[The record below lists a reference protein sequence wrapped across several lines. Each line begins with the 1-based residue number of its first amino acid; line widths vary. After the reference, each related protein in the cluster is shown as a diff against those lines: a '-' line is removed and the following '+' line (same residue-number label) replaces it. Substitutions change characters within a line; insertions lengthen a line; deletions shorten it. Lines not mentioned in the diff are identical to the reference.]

1 MVMNHLITVVTE
13 PTISH
18 EPLAPVA
25 EHEAAVAGALEFDPV
40 AGANVGIWE
49 MPPGV
54 AKFDDEEELF
64 VVISGA
70 ATLTFLKTAEKVEI
84 GPGSI
89 VRLYDGQETLWEVRE
104 TIRKVYV
111 SV

>member
-1 MVMNHLITVVTE
+1 MNTLLVN
-13 PTISH
+13 
-18 EPLAPVA
+18 VA
-25 EHEAAVAGALEFDPV
+25 EPVIEYSPLPAFEANEPAVAGAHEFAPV

-49 MPPGV
+49 MPPGI
-54 AKFDDEEELF
+54 AQFDDEEELF

-70 ATLTFLKTAEKVEI
+70 ATLTFVKTGETIEI

-89 VRLYDGQETLWEVRE
+89 VRLYDGQQTRWNVRE

>member
-1 MVMNHLITVVTE
+1 MNTLLVNVSE
-13 PTISH
+13 PIIEHS
-18 EPLAPVA
+18 PLP
-25 EHEAAVAGALEFDPV
+25 AVDGERPASAGALEFDPV

-54 AKFDDEEELF
+54 AQFDDEEELF
-64 VVISGA
+64 VVVSGS
-70 ATLTFLKTAEKVEI
+70 ATLTFVRTGESIEI

-89 VRLYDGQETLWEVRE
+89 VRLYDDQQTRWQVRE

-111 SV
+111 SM

>member
-1 MVMNHLITVVTE
+1 MNTLLVN
-13 PTISH
+13 
-18 EPLAPVA
+18 VA
-25 EHEAAVAGALEFDPV
+25 EPVIEHSPLPAVESNEPAVAGAHEFAPV

-49 MPPGV
+49 MSTGI
-54 AKFDDEEELF
+54 AQFDDEEELF

-70 ATLTFLKTAEKVEI
+70 ATLTFTKTGETVEI

-89 VRLYDGQETLWEVRE
+89 VRLYDGQQTRWEVRE

>member
-1 MVMNHLITVVTE
+1 MNTLLTHVSSPVIE
-13 PTISH
+13 PAALPPVGDNAPALAGSH
-18 EPLAPVA
+18 EFA
-25 EHEAAVAGALEFDPV
+25 PV

-49 MPPGV
+49 MAPGV
-54 AKFDDEEELF
+54 AQFDDEEELF

-70 ATLTFLKTAEKVEI
+70 ATLTFVRSGETVEI

-89 VRLYDGQETLWEVRE
+89 VRLFDGQQTRWDVRE